1 MDDWIIFGLK
11 VESDLIYDY
20 VDLNSF
26 LIVCR
31 WNKLKLLF
39 KINSKSPWIILN
51 LMKSWDNI
59 SHFIIWSKTT
69 ILSQLSKITSS
80 QTVLPLH
87 YCMI

>member
-31 WNKLKLLF
+31 
-39 KINSKSPWIILN
+39 
-51 LMKSWDNI
+51 
-59 SHFIIWSKTT
+59 
-69 ILSQLSKITSS
+69 
-80 QTVLPLH
+80 
-87 YCMI
+87 